1 MVIDLSDSLP
11 AALVTLALTI
21 LSLLSVFLPEEPRWL
36 RTLQQRAALADDI
49 QQMLDKYY
57 SSAPD
62 HWQPGWAWP
71 RNQIYAETP
80 LIALREARNP
90 SWVATDEA
98 LAMRAMKVA
107 ALPAEDRERQR
118 LVLEGWL
125 DTVGVVANLLLRKGY
140 TLDAF
145 LGTNHLAL
153 LRQGVIAQPIA
164 VYLLAD
170 GEVDT
175 EKQRRRMA
183 RAFALT
189 GLAAEYNEF
198 TPIQRNAVF
207 LQWQGEEFGPL
218 FGATDRIQP
227 RRWVAR
233 QRFGPN
239 RMTERRVDRETRR
252 LRALSATVKNG
263 LARLREGELPT
274 AA

>member
-1 MVIDLSDSLP
+1 VVIDLSDSLP
-11 AALVTLALTI
+11 AALVALALTI

-36 RTLQQRAALADDI
+36 RTLQLRAALADDI
-49 QQMLDKYY
+49 QQMLEKNYN
-57 SSAPD
+57 SAPD
-62 HWQPGWAWP
+62 HWQAGWPLP
-71 RNQIYAETP
+71 RNKLYAEAP
-80 LIALREARNP
+80 FIALREARSP

-98 LAMRAMKVA
+98 IAMRAMKVA

-125 DTVGVVANLLLRKGY
+125 DTVGIVANLLLRKGY
-140 TLDAF
+140 ALDAF

-153 LRQGVIAQPIA
+153 LRQGLIAQPIA

-175 EKQRRRMA
+175 EKKRRMA

-218 FGATDRIQP
+218 FGATDRIEPQRWAG
-227 RRWVAR
+227 RRLL
-233 QRFGPN
+233 GPN
-239 RMTERRVDRETRR
+239 RMSDRRVVREVKR
-252 LRALSATVKNG
+252 LGALSATVRAG
-263 LARLREGELPT
+263 LARLHEGELPT